1 VFQIVGTT
9 CISGHG
15 SKLPALFSKNVS
27 ADTWDGTTFCLIS
40 DKKGDNS
47 STLICDGKATK
58 SLTPMVSFYK

>member
-1 VFQIVGTT
+1 VLASNAVD
-9 CISGHG
+9 HG
-15 SKLPALFSKNVS
+15 FKFSKNVS

>member
-1 VFQIVGTT
+1 MRYLKTK

-47 STLICDGKATK
+47 STLICDGKATNIHK
-58 SLTPMVSFYK
+58 NLVATK